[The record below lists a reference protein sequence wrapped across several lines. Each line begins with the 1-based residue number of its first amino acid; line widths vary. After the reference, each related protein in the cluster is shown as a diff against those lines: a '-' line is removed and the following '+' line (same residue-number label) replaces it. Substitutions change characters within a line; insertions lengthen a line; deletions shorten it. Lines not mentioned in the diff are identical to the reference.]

1 MKNIEWQ
8 IDSDKKLYLIDADA
22 TKVAR
27 DAAEAKAAEEGL
39 TEEEIKAAGD
49 AAEVVYAG
57 LNPGRTWIGWA
68 SQNNGGELEIGDG
81 AFEGCTKLTSIT
93 VESGGKIT
101 KIGKKADMMLD
112 IIGATLEGGICGRM
126 NVEEGGAR

>member
-1 MKNIEWQ
+1 MGTP
-8 IDSDKKLYLIDADA
+8 A
-22 TKVAR
+22 TKAAR

-68 SQNNGGELEIGDG
+68 SQNNGGELEIIPNEPKEEAAEGEGADAAEDSGDSAEG
-81 AFEGCTKLTSIT
+81 AEGT
-93 VESGGKIT
+93 E
-101 KIGKKADMMLD
+101 
-112 IIGATLEGGICGRM
+112 
-126 NVEEGGAR
+126 